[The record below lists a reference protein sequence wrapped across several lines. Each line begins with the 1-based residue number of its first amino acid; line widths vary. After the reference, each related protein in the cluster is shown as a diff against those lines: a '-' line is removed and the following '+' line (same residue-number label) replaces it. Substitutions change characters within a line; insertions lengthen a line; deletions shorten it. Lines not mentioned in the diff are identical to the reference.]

1 MKMNI
6 NGAQSGPELCLF
18 ANYLPPPPP
27 TKCYQPLNKCQLIS
41 WFKLC
46 EGQKLIWIS

>member
-18 ANYLPPPPP
+18 ANYLPPPHKVLP
-27 TKCYQPLNKCQLIS
+27 TS
-41 WFKLC
+41 
-46 EGQKLIWIS
+46 

>member
-18 ANYLPPPPP
+18 ANYLPPPQSA
-27 TKCYQPLNKCQLIS
+27 TNLLTSVNSFLGLSYARDRN
-41 WFKLC
+41 
-46 EGQKLIWIS
+46 

>member
-18 ANYLPPPPP
+18 ANYLPPPPQSA
-27 TKCYQPLNKCQLIS
+27 TNLLTSVNSFLGLSYARDRN
-41 WFKLC
+41 
-46 EGQKLIWIS
+46 